1 AKGHIFDSTIDAIFY
16 DRITTTLQDDPRHR
30 LVIVDSPAHEPDS
43 PLRERGLLHLLKVE
57 VHVMEERS
65 TTSDEGALLADDA
78 NDSPRFVVEVEH
90 IEVVLFKA
98 EAAGPIE
105 RQSKQGAR
113 RLVDSAL
120 LRTTRVRDRRPRRG
134 RPNY

>member
-1 AKGHIFDSTIDAIFY
+1 
-16 DRITTTLQDDPRHR
+16 
-30 LVIVDSPAHEPDS
+30 
-43 PLRERGLLHLLKVE
+43 
-57 VHVMEERS
+57 MEERS
-65 TTSDEGALLADDA
+65 TASDEGALLADDA
-78 NDSPRFVVEVEH
+78 NYPPRFVVEVER
-90 IEVVLFKA
+90 IEIILFKA
-98 EAAGPIE
+98 KAAGPIE